1 MGYLDKAGL
10 SRAFTKLKTL
20 IDGKADVGHTHSY
33 AGSSSSG
40 GAATSANKLNTNAGS
55 GTQPVYFANGIPVA
69 CTSYGN
75 ASVKYATSSG
85 SANSATYAT
94 SSGSATTATKA
105 TGIAV
110 SDTRNE
116 NSAPA
121 SAAFDKNMLTADF
134 KFGDKIGSPTGFN
147 GTYCGVLS
155 LAPWSET
162 SGGHGYQ
169 LAFGYAKEGHPRLAL
184 RGSDLSATSW
194 DSWYKVYTSDDKPTP
209 SELGAAAASHTHTK
223 SQITD
228 FPTSMPA
235 SDVYSWAKQSSK
247 PSYSKSEVG
256 LGNVDNTADAAKSVK
271 YATSAGSAGSV
282 AWSNVSGKP
291 TSMPASDVYSW
302 AKASSKPSYSA
313 SEVGAVPTSR
323 TVNGKALSSN
333 ITLSA
338 GDVGAAASS
347 HTHNYAGSTSAG
359 GNATWANG
367 ATYSQ
372 YTFCDKQTVTSGS
385 GSAYTATVSGL
396 SLVAGNSF
404 VMVPHTASTTTAPT
418 LNVNGLGAKN
428 IRMRLSSNTSSTI
441 QLIRSGFL
449 VANKPVR
456 VVYDG
461 TYWVLDDFVQPDAN
475 CLYGTLISR
484 GTSVPSNS
492 TGGFIYIQTT

>member
-10 SRAFTKLKTL
+10 SRAFAKLKPL
-20 IDGKADVGHTHSY
+20 IDGKANVDHTHSY

-55 GTQPVYFANGIPVA
+55 GTQPVYFANGVPIA
-69 CTSYGN
+69 CTSYGD

-94 SSGSATTATKA
+94 NSGSATTATKA
-105 TGIAV
+105 TGIVV
-110 SDTRNE
+110 SDTRND

-134 KFGDKIGSPTGFN
+134 KVGDKIGSPAGFN

-162 SGGHGYQ
+162 AGGHGYQ

-209 SELGAAAASHTHTK
+209 SEIGAANASHTHTK
-223 SQITD
+223 SQIID

-271 YATSAGSAGSV
+271 YAASAGSAGSV
-282 AWSNVSGKP
+282 AWSNVSGRP

-347 HTHNYAGSTSAG
+347 HTHNYAGSNSAG

-396 SLVAGNSF
+396 SLVAGDSF

-441 QLIRSGFL
+441 QLIRSDFL

-461 TYWVLDDFVQPDAN
+461 TYWVLDDFVQPDAS

-484 GTSVPSNS
+484 GTSAPSNS

>member
-20 IDGKADVGHTHSY
+20 IDGKANVGHTHSY

-110 SDTRNE
+110 SDTRND

-134 KFGDKIGSPTGFN
+134 KSGDKIGSPAGFN

-169 LAFGYAKEGHPRLAL
+169 LAFGYAKKGHPRLAL

-209 SELGAAAASHTHTK
+209 SEIGAANASHTHTK

-235 SDVYSWAKQSSK
+235 SDVH
-247 PSYSKSEVG
+247 
-256 LGNVDNTADAAKSVK
+256 
-271 YATSAGSAGSV
+271 
-282 AWSNVSGKP
+282 
-291 TSMPASDVYSW
+291 SW

-347 HTHNYAGSTSAG
+347 HSHNYAGSTSAG

-367 ATYSQ
+367 ATYSK
-372 YTFCDKQTVTSGS
+372 YTFFDKQTVTSGS
-385 GSAYTATVSGL
+385 GSAYTATVTGL

-441 QLIRSGFL
+441 QLIRSDFL

-461 TYWVLDDFVQPDAN
+461 TYWVLDDFVQPDAS

-484 GTSVPSNS
+484 GTSAPSNS